1 LTKVETNVGAAFQTL
16 TRKVYIVFSLV
27 LSSVTDI
34 VNGEEVTA
42 LKSFSDAAK
51 VKVVVASTNDPAI
64 YAGIVDDVTDKV
76 YVLVLGS

>member
-1 LTKVETNVGAAFQTL
+1 MTKVETNVGAAFQTL